1 MQVVIKNCSTSVLIR
16 VTKWMEENLEELL
29 TTRPAVF
36 MAMAVIDRMEA
47 LITTDGSWRM
57 MLEDV
62 CVLMLSEKVQH
73 YFFLRCLNMFHFSR
87 RTISC

>member
-29 TTRPAVF
+29 TTRSAVF
-36 MAMAVIDRMEA
+36 MAMAVIERMEE

-62 CVLMLSEKVQH
+62 CGLMLTEKVAH
-73 YFFLRCLNMFHFSR
+73 I
-87 RTISC
+87 ISSLIF

>member
-29 TTRPAVF
+29 NTRPAVF
-36 MAMAVIDRMEA
+36 MAMAVIDRMEE

-62 CVLMLSEKVQH
+62 CSLMLTEKVAH
-73 YFFLRCLNMFHFSR
+73 KLFNLYTFCIFSR
-87 RTISC
+87 RTIPC